1 MSPATLRVKRGD
13 TLSRVFTWQDANG
26 VAIDLS
32 GCLARLQVRDR
43 DDTVVVSVTS
53 ATSALEIE
61 PTIGETDT
69 TGKVY
74 LTIDASTMAL
84 LDPGTYAADL
94 ELTFPDGTVRSTD
107 TIHLIVQ
114 RDITV

>member
-13 TLSRVFTWQDANG
+13 TLSRVFAWQDADG

-32 GCLARLQVRDR
+32 GCSARLQVRDR
-43 DDTVVVSVTS
+43 EDAVAISVTS
-53 ATSALEIE
+53 ATSALAIE
-61 PTIGETDT
+61 PVIGETDT
-69 TGKVY
+69 TGQVY

-114 RDITV
+114 RDITI